1 MAEPATNSRDRR
13 LSRDFLP
20 QIVARVPPVGLEL
33 HFLSK
38 RRAVH
43 RFSVNNGRS
52 KQRSCQ
58 VAEMISAGRK
68 TTRGC
73 DECVRNGDVSSWA
86 ARAPSSRVGGWE
98 ATRSECGMKPL
109 RLFRTTPP
117 TPPAQPSLINLK
129 GQSST
134 PSLDIFSASFRNNS
148 ASLAHSGRKKKKL
161 TCRSSSGRPAT
172 RNKQIS

>member
-1 MAEPATNSRDRR
+1 MAEPATNARDRR

-109 RLFRTTPP
+109 RLFRTPPP

-134 PSLDIFSASFRNNS
+134 PSLDIFSASFRHNS
-148 ASLAHSGRKKKKL
+148 ASLAHSGRKKKKTHVSFFQRQ
-161 TCRSSSGRPAT
+161 TCNET
-172 RNKQIS
+172 